1 MMLIRTN
8 LEQEGIFCYRWNRD
22 GSRLG
27 DSSLPLI
34 PLVWHRAT
42 GMTLHSHEPFLG

>member
-8 LEQEGIFCYRWNRD
+8 LEQEGILCYSWNRD

-34 PLVWHRAT
+34 ALVWHRGT
-42 GMTLHSHEPFLG
+42 GMTFQTHEPFSG